1 MLYEGNIYINGV
13 LMEPDENNNII
24 VPFHDKKLVLESA
37 DRIQFRFENGDV
49 KVYNTVA
56 GNPVYLNL
64 YDICSPYF
72 YKDYSDEQIG
82 KEYPFFVQKSSY
94 YVEVETGGNVVNL
107 VLLQASDSKIMD
119 FCDSNFYGGE
129 EDDIYIYYFAVD
141 GEPPEAI
148 EVDDPTK
155 EQVEVYACD
164 CLGPKID
171 AKGTVIDNSSTQSL
185 DDGIGATFFC
195 EENVDENRTPYPVS
209 TLTGNAVYLAEPE
222 YPHTMVRVTSY
233 AFCSMNEPWTPV
245 DTSKEIY
252 KHSPFLY
259 YDRLNTDFSD
269 YIGYYLYSSPTNT
282 NTRGWYAKIVDAFAV
297 ETPLYGQTIQ
307 GFATPRKNMVVTD
320 KPIFANFGI
329 LQKSEDGQDF
339 RPEYLYERWRSAS
352 GWTIYINGK
361 TDLEAIKFAR
371 KFLVAPMNQSNYTPE
386 SQQIWVFDVEQGLK
400 FKLTLT
406 VNNVDYGTATGSG
419 EYEFG
424 ENVTISAIAN
434 EGYEFSGWSDGNQDN
449 PRQIT
454 VVGDMQLSANF
465 IEATPSPIPRTYQ
478 LVEWIKGTG
487 NPRISTSIKDN
498 NISKIEAMWRCS
510 QTATTG
516 TGWTWTGTLQSSPS
530 VRCGWGIRNSNGH
543 LEAWWGSW
551 ANTSAEFGEYDKT
564 DTELKK
570 MVIDVT
576 NKNASFNGGTP
587 VALGNGTL
595 ATTGQ
600 NFYLFVDSNS
610 STLPSTQYFGNVK
623 IYNMQGN
630 LVRDLYPVRRKSD
643 DVGMMFDLVSNEP
656 FANIFVGQFE
666 VGPDKQWEE

>member
-49 KVYNTVA
+49 EVYNTVG
-56 GNPVYLNL
+56 GNPLYLNL
-64 YDICSPYF
+64 YDICAPYF

-107 VLLQASDSKIMD
+107 VLLQTSDSKIMD

-171 AKGTVIDNSSTQSL
+171 AKGTVLDNSNTQSL
-185 DDGIGATFFC
+185 DDGVGATFFC

-233 AFCSMNEPWTPV
+233 QFCSMNEPWTPL
-245 DTSKEIY
+245 DSSKDVY

-269 YIGYYLYSSPTNT
+269 YIGYYVYSSPTNT
-282 NTRGWYAKIVDAFAV
+282 STRGWYAKIVDAFAA

-307 GFATPRKNMVVTD
+307 GFVTPRKNMVVTD

-329 LQKSEDGQDF
+329 LQKNSDGEDF
-339 RPEYLYERWRSAS
+339 RQEYLYERWRSAN
-352 GWTIYINGK
+352 GWTIYNEGL
-361 TDLEAIKFAR
+361 TDLESIRFAR
-371 KFLVAPMNQSNYTPE
+371 KFLVAPMNQGNYVPE
-386 SQQIWVFDVEQGLK
+386 SQQIWTFDVEQGLK
-400 FKLTLT
+400 FRLTLT
-406 VNNVDYGTATGSG
+406 VNNVEYGTATGSG

-424 ENVTISAIAN
+424 ESATISAIAN
-434 EGYEFSGWSDGNQDN
+434 EGYEFSGWSDGNTDN

-454 VVGDMQLSANF
+454 VIGDMQLSANF
-465 IEATPSPIPRTYQ
+465 IEATPSPIPSGYQ
-478 LVEWIKGTG
+478 LVEYIQGTG
-487 NPRISTSIKDN
+487 NPRISTQILDSEIG
-498 NISKIEAMWRCS
+498 KIECQCRIDAAPSSGNAYCGSYASTPTPAKYCGFGANSRDELIVNWGVNLSPANFGANDHSFHTFVVDPINGRCS
-510 QTATTG
+510 LDG
-516 TGWTWTGTLQSSPS
+516 TENTL
-530 VRCGWGIRNSNGH
+530 NAN
-543 LEAWWGSW
+543 
-551 ANTSAEFGEYDKT
+551 ANTGK
-564 DTELKK
+564 
-570 MVIDVT
+570 V
-576 NKNASFNGGTP
+576 
-587 VALGNGTL
+587 
-595 ATTGQ
+595 
-600 NFYLFVDSNS
+600 FYLFAANG
-610 STLPSTQYFGNVK
+610 QYKTWTVSIYRCK
-623 IYNMQGN
+623 IWDQSDN
-630 LVRDLYPVRRKSD
+630 LVRDLVAVRRKND
-643 DVGMMFDLVSNEP
+643 NIAMMFDLVSNES
-656 FANIFVGQFE
+656 FANVYVGSFTA
-666 VGPDKQWEE
+666 GPDKIWEE